1 MNLPASQHLRT
12 DTFSRAV
19 GTRSSGERKQATS
32 EQSIEYHYDNHKAC
46 SCVNWSYHKEWAHKN
61 PLAPLHCIRAIQY
74 VIRDYTDK
82 TLGSMY
88 SKTFPATN
96 LLPGLRLS
104 ITWMR
109 KNSENN
115 GGLYTIAWAGPTLCL
130 RMASST
136 GQFTVG
142 YMKITNRW
150 NLMVQKRPKSKKHL
164 IWLNWNC
171 LTISPNF

>member
-1 MNLPASQHLRT
+1 M
-12 DTFSRAV
+12 
-19 GTRSSGERKQATS
+19 
-32 EQSIEYHYDNHKAC
+32 
-46 SCVNWSYHKEWAHKN
+46 NWSYHKEWAHKN

-164 IWLNWNC
+164 IWLSAIEIVLPFPQTSRQKVITFIETHQPKTCWTC
-171 LTISPNF
+171 YPCVCFIPVIWI